1 LTDALEARI
10 VPIYTCRK
18 GLLVVTRDD
27 VARRAQTSSAVVSY
41 VVNGGP
47 RPVAEPTRARVEE
60 AIRALGYRPNRVAR
74 ALRTSST
81 NVLGVV
87 LPDIANSFFSEL
99 ARAIEDAA
107 LEAGYALFIGSSEQ
121 NVERQSMYLKA
132 FAEHQVEGLLV
143 IAASDEE
150 HAYLRDQRAGL
161 PASSVPLVVVDR
173 LPKGLRASSVTVE
186 NEDGG
191 YRATKHLLEH
201 GHRYVHCL
209 SGPQSLSSVQDRI
222 AGWRRAMQ
230 ETRRG
235 GTQREL
241 VSCAFSRSAAA
252 TATAELLAARRRPT
266 ALFVHSDEQ
275 AMGVLAACRRAGLDV
290 PQDVAVVS
298 FDGTRER
305 HSTWPVLSTMGQPIR
320 ELGEC
325 AVRALLQQLR
335 EKKPPRSSVLPVR
348 FLAGGS
354 CGCPTEVAA

>member
-1 LTDALEARI
+1 M
-10 VPIYTCRK
+10 
-18 GLLVVTRDD
+18 VTRDD
-27 VARRAQTSSAVVSY
+27 VARRAKTSSAVVSY

-47 RPVAEPTRARVEE
+47 RPVSAATRARVEE
-60 AIRALGYRPNRVAR
+60 AIQALGYRPNRVAR

-107 LEAGYALFIGSSEQ
+107 LAAGYALFIGSAEQ

-143 IAASDEE
+143 IAATDEE
-150 HAYLRDQRAGL
+150 HAHLRNQR
-161 PASSVPLVVVDR
+161 SSVPNAAVPLVVVDR
-173 LPKGLRASSVTVE
+173 LPEGLRATSVTVE

-209 SGPQSLSSVQDRI
+209 SGPQSLSSVQQRV
-222 AGWRRAMQ
+222 AGWRRAMR

-235 GTQREL
+235 GTDRHL
-241 VSCAFSRSAAA
+241 SSSAFSRTAAA
-252 TATAELLAARRRPT
+252 EAAARMLAARERPR

-275 AMGVLAACRRAGLDV
+275 AVGVLTACRRAGLDV
-290 PQDVAVVS
+290 PRDVAIVS

-305 HSTWPVLSTMGQPIR
+305 NSTWPVLSTMGQPIR
-320 ELGEC
+320 KIGEC
-325 AVRALLQQLR
+325 AVNALLQQLH
-335 EKKPPRSSVLPVR
+335 EKKPPRSTVLPVT
-348 FLAGGS
+348 FLVGGS
-354 CGCPTEVAA
+354 CGCAPEAAA